1 MSNFIE
7 FATLSDL
14 DKDTAMQAVEEVMEL
29 VEDECVSDAE
39 RIVQPLSSLKTVSM
53 LPAYSNVPYAGNVYN
68 LYIAYKHSAI
78 RGAVETFI
86 VENSTNDEVWILEDV
101 SYLWD
106 KIVGNLYA
114 SKCAIGNAETLEV
127 LDFKEAFSDRKQ
139 AVASR

>member
-39 RIVQPLSSLKTVSM
+39 RITQPITSLKTVSM

-68 LYIAYKHSAI
+68 LYVAYK
-78 RGAVETFI
+78 RKLQGAVETFI

-101 SYLWD
+101 SHLWD

-114 SKCAIGNAETLEV
+114 TYA
-127 LDFKEAFSDRKQ
+127 Q
-139 AVASR
+139 

>member
-7 FATLSDL
+7 FATLSQS
-14 DKDTAMQAVEEVMEL
+14 DKETAELAIQEVMEL
-29 VEDECVSDAE
+29 VEDECFSGVFQ
-39 RIVQPLSSLKTVSM
+39 ITQPITSLKTVSM

-68 LYIAYKHSAI
+68 LYIAI

-106 KIVGNLYA
+106 KVISSLYA
-114 SKCAIGNAETLEV
+114 SKCAVGNNAVLEV
-127 LDFKEAFSDRKQ
+127 LDFKEAFKDLKD
-139 AVASR
+139 AASR